1 MADNDEP
8 ENRLI
13 AERRAKLA
21 RMRETGNAYPNDF
34 RRDSLAADHVPS

>member
-21 RMRETGNAYPNDF
+21 KL
-34 RRDSLAADHVPS
+34 RDGDEADDGEAVRA